1 MLYDSVKGTLLE
13 LLRAPHGPPEAPV
26 GSPDSVQI
34 FRASPRFLRMRVLLH
49 FLSITPAIFIELAL
63 VFAERTLELPGA
75 TAYASVVALVLTAAV
90 ALLRYF
96 LIRLDYDM
104 RYYVVTD
111 RCVRIRRGAL
121 TVQESTYTFANV
133 QNLAIRQG
141 PLERLFDISNLHIE
155 TAGGGLAAQ
164 ADQNA
169 PAAHQAVLAGIDN
182 APEVRDRIRG
192 LLKAYRDA
200 GLGDREDDRHGPSGT
215 LGRSGRGGRHPA
227 EFERLRE
234 ILQELRALKAA
245 LDR

>member
-1 MLYDSVKGTLLE
+1 MIYEAIKGTLLE
-13 LLRAPHGPPEAPV
+13 LLRAPHGPPDPPV
-26 GSPDSVQI
+26 GSPDSVEI

-49 FLSITPAIFIELAL
+49 FLSVTPAILIELVL
-63 VFAERTLELPGA
+63 VFAERAIELPGPA
-75 TAYASVVALVLTAAV
+75 TSVSIVALVLTVGVAV
-90 ALLRYF
+90 LRYF

-141 PLERLFDISNLHIE
+141 PVERAFNVSNLHVE
-155 TAGGGLAAQ
+155 TAGGVGSQ
-164 ADQNA
+164 SDQTA

-182 APEVRDRIRG
+182 APEVRDRIRA
-192 LLKAYRDA
+192 LLRAYRDA
-200 GLGDREDDRHGPSGT
+200 GLGDQEEHAHGLSGAALRRKPGRE
-215 LGRSGRGGRHPA
+215 PA
-227 EFERLRE
+227 ELQRLAE
-234 ILQELRALKAA
+234 ILGELRALKAG